1 MAVPGDARDRLQ
13 GGGLKMAA
21 VPEDPFAHLHDEAYA
36 APLHRF
42 RRWHRDLISL
52 AGRPTE
58 SLCGEWRMTLDLFD
72 EGLRQK
78 WYALDDTPPSQWA
91 VPRDYEAE
99 AGTKV
104 PVPSCWNLLRDEWRY
119 FEGAAWY
126 ARDIGFQPGPAGER
140 QFLHFEGVAHA
151 ALVFVNGIC
160 VGGHLGGSTPFS
172 CEIGGALQAGSNRI
186 LVMVENR
193 RRPERVPMD
202 HFDWFNYGGIHRE
215 VFLVRVP
222 PVFLRR
228 VGISLA
234 SDAPEIEIVVELSDP
249 ADGTARVAIAEL
261 AIDAPVAIRAGQGRA
276 RIPATPA
283 LWSPATPRLYDV
295 EVGFGADR
303 LRERVGFRRL
313 AVDGTRILLNGAP
326 VFLRGA
332 CVHEDDLALGRVT
345 SAADIGRRLA
355 HARELGANFLRLA
368 HYPHHPDV
376 ARMAD
381 EAGILLWAEIP
392 VYWAIDFA
400 SPATYADA
408 LNQLLELIA
417 RDGNRASVAI
427 WGIGN
432 ENADTE
438 ARFAFMAGLAR
449 AARAADPTRLV
460 AAACLINRRDFSIAD
475 RLADELDVI
484 GLNEYFGWYEPDFSG
499 LERLIENSDPGKP
512 VVVSEAG
519 ADALA
524 GHRGAGR
531 ILFTEDWQ
539 AEFHRRQFEIV
550 SRVPWMAGYAAWLL
564 YDFRSERRQTGF
576 QRGFNRKGLIAA
588 DKTTRKAAF
597 GTLAAA
603 FRRHAGGG

>member
-1 MAVPGDARDRLQ
+1 MADGA
-13 GGGLKMAA
+13 
-21 VPEDPFAHLHDEAYA
+21 EDPFAHLHDEAYA
-36 APLHRF
+36 APLERF
-42 RRWHRDLISL
+42 RRGHRDLISL
-52 AGRPTE
+52 AGRDAET
-58 SLCGEWRMTLDLFD
+58 LCGDWLMTLDLFD

-78 WYALDDTPPSQWA
+78 WYGLDDTPPSQWA
-91 VPRDYEAE
+91 TPRDYEAE
-99 AGTKV
+99 AGARV
-104 PVPSCWNLLRDEWRY
+104 PVPSCWNLLRPEWRY

-126 ARDIGFQPGPAGER
+126 ARDIDFRPGPPGER

-151 ALVFVNGIC
+151 ALVFVNGVC
-160 VGGHLGGSTPFS
+160 VGGHLGASTPFT
-172 CEIGGALQAGSNRI
+172 CEVGAALRPGRNRI
-186 LVMVENR
+186 LVMAENR

-228 VGISLA
+228 ADIALA
-234 SDAPEIEIVVELSDP
+234 ADTAAIDVAIHLSDP
-249 ADGTARVAIAEL
+249 VDGMARLRVAEL
-261 AIDAPVAIRAGQGRA
+261 GIDAPVAIAGGQGCA
-276 RIPATPA
+276 RIAAAPEF
-283 LWSPATPRLYDV
+283 WSPAAPRLYDV
-295 EVGFGADR
+295 EVAFGADR
-303 LRERVGFRRL
+303 LRERVGFRRIR
-313 AVDGTRILLNGAP
+313 VDGTRILLNGSP

-332 CVHEDDLALGRVT
+332 CVHEDDLELGRVAT
-345 SAADIGRRLA
+345 EADIRRRFV

-368 HYPHHPDV
+368 HYPHHPLV
-376 ARMAD
+376 ARIAD
-381 EAGILLWAEIP
+381 EEGILLWAEIP

-400 SPATYADA
+400 NPATFADA
-408 LNQLLELIA
+408 HNQLLELIA
-417 RDGNRASVAI
+417 RDRNRASVVI
-427 WGIGN
+427 WGVGN

-460 AAACLINRRDFSIAD
+460 SAACLINRRDFSIAD
-475 RLADELDVI
+475 RLAAELDVI

-499 LERLIENSDPGKP
+499 LERLIANSDPGKP
-512 VVVSEAG
+512 VIVSETG

-539 AEFHRRQFEIV
+539 AEFHRRQFNLV

-597 GTLAAA
+597 HALAEA
-603 FRRHAGGG
+603 FRRHADR